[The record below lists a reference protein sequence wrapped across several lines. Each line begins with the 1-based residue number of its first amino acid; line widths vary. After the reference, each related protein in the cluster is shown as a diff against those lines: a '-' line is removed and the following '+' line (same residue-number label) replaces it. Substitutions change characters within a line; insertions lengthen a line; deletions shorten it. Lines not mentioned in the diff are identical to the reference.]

1 MPTSKRFTAGVT
13 QGGGAKPSTPRTAP
27 RTQSPGKTA
36 QMHTAAWQ
44 DVHPKKMRWPGPIAH
59 STSCMSA
66 TLDSEEPTAITR
78 FVLLPL
84 PTAGDAPR
92 GLRAHTGGTPP
103 GPRRQLKIEQW
114 NTPPAPPAKPSAS
127 QCPTNCI
134 CIPPSLGHPA
144 VRSPPPHHQ
153 PANRP
158 ASAQQ
163 TAFIYRPVLGIWRYA
178 GVHSSQ
184 ELPCAVTCCPYPQQV
199 TPQEGYGLT
208 PVEHHQAR
216 GVNSR

>member
-1 MPTSKRFTAGVT
+1 MRSFRRATLRFPHMPTSKRFTAGVT
-13 QGGGAKPSTPRTAP
+13 LGGPRQAFNSTHGPPYAESRQDRP
-27 RTQSPGKTA
+27 
-36 QMHTAAWQ
+36 
-44 DVHPKKMRWPGPIAH
+44 DVHGRMASRAPKKKLRWPGPIAH

-66 TLDSEEPTAITR
+66 TLDIEDPTATTR

-84 PTAGDAPR
+84 PTAGDAPG

-103 GPRRQLKIEQW
+103 GPRRQLDTDKSS
-114 NTPPAPPAKPSAS
+114 TPSAPPASRSAS

-153 PANRP
+153 PADRP
-158 ASAQQ
+158 ASAQR
-163 TAFIYRPVLGIWRYA
+163 TVFVYRPVLGIWRYA

-184 ELPCAVTCCPYPQQV
+184 
-199 TPQEGYGLT
+199 
-208 PVEHHQAR
+208 
-216 GVNSR
+216 